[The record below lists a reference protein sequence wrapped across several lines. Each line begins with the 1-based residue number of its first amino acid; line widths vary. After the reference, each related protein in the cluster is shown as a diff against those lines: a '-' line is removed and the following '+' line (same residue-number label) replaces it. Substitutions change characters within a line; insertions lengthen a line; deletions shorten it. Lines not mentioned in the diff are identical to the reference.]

1 MRRVPV
7 GNCQIKGTK
16 EAVNVKSVFN
26 RRETLAKP
34 LIVSVLIAFLLVAG
48 LTEAMGDSPVSHNKD
63 SGAISSLL
71 VTPIVPAATVT
82 APKSTTVLL
91 LGIGLVGLAGADVR
105 RRRKRKQ
112 LIKGE
117 VVV

>member
-1 MRRVPV
+1 MRVPV
-7 GNCQIKGTK
+7 DYCQIRGLK
-16 EAVNVKSVFN
+16 ETVSVKSVFS
-26 RRETLAKP
+26 RRGTLEKP

-48 LTEAMGDSPVSHNKD
+48 LTEAIGDSPASHHKD
-63 SGAISSLL
+63 SGENSGLL
-71 VTPIVPAATVT
+71 ITPIVPAATIT
-82 APKSTTVLL
+82 APKPTTVVL

-117 VVV
+117 VTN

>member
-1 MRRVPV
+1 MRVPV
-7 GNCQIKGTK
+7 DYYQIIGTK

-26 RRETLAKP
+26 RRETLVKP
-34 LIVSVLIAFLLVAG
+34 LIVSALIAFLLVVG
-48 LTEAMGDSPVSHNKD
+48 LAEVMGDSHVSHHKD

-71 VTPIVPAATVT
+71 ITPIAPATVT
-82 APKSTTVLL
+82 TPKSTTVVL

-112 LIKGE
+112 LLKGE
-117 VVV
+117 VII